1 MKILIPAFAL
11 LLWTPLTSQAAEDYQ
26 HRVEAVLKQTPLI
39 DGHNDLPWEIR
50 ERFKGDFS
58 SFDLNSDTSR
68 LVLAADQAAL
78 MTDIPRCAQASWA
91 RSSGRYGYPRR
102 SAGHR
107 RSRPPSSRSIW

>member
-91 RSSGRYGYPRR
+91 RSSGRYGYL
-102 SAGHR
+102 
-107 RSRPPSSRSIW
+107 